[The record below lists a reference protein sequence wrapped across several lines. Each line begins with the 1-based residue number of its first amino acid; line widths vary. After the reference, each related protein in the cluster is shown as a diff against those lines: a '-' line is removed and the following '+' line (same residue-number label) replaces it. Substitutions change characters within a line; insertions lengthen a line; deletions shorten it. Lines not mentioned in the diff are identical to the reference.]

1 MKNKFILSIVLSVA
15 FLFTQ
20 CTSVPSGSTGKLDR
34 SKAPEAGEARKVE
47 IAKSQSFTLDN
58 GLEVFV
64 VENHKL
70 PQVSYSLVVDY
81 DPIMEGKRVGML
93 TMFGSMLRRGT
104 ETRTKE
110 KLDEEIDFMGANL
123 TTYSRG
129 IYASSLKRHSD
140 NLLVLFSD
148 VLYNPSFLDEELTK
162 VRKESLSN
170 LQSLPSSPEQI
181 ANNVVAKVNYG
192 NNHPYGEVE
201 TETTLNAVKNEDLK
215 DFHQAYFRPNVSYL
229 AIVGDITLEEAKK
242 QAEKYFAKWE
252 KKDVPTT
259 KYDTPKAVEKPQVA
273 ISNRAGAVQTVIN
286 VTYPVLY
293 PLGSDDYVAAR
304 LMNGILGNSGF
315 GARLIQNLRED
326 KAYTYGA
333 YSSLRP
339 DELSS
344 SFKMSASVRNEV
356 TDSAIVQ
363 FLYELKRI
371 KDEPVTQLE
380 LDRVKASAIGSF
392 VRSLESPQ
400 TVANFAINIAQH
412 DLPADFYSNYIQ
424 KINALTIEDI
434 QNAAKK
440 YIKPENITIV
450 AVGDQS
456 ILLEKLAPFG
466 NVQVYDAFGEM
477 AAQADQRIL
486 IGMNAD
492 KVIQKYLDKIGGK
505 KWNEVTSMEKKQ
517 VMNIA
522 GMSMEQKIYVQN
534 QQKVAL
540 EIAKMGMKQVYNGK
554 KAYLVMQGRTQELP
568 PAQANSIKEQT
579 FINPYFQY
587 DKSNGYTVELVGA
600 QVVEEKSVFE
610 IKITHKEYGERLQY
624 FDPTTGLLIKEV
636 SAEGEMLV
644 KDYRKIPNTNLLLP
658 YKMEGNSPQGAYK
671 IEVQE
676 VKLNP
681 TIDAK
686 VFVVE

>member
-1 MKNKFILSIVLSVA
+1 MKNKFIWSIALSMA

-20 CTSVPSGSTGKLDR
+20 CTPMPSSSAGKLDR
-34 SKAPEAGEARKVE
+34 TKAPKAGEARQVE
-47 IAKSQSFTLDN
+47 IANSQSFTLDN
-58 GLEVFV
+58 GLQVFV

-81 DPIMEGKRVGML
+81 DAVMEGKRVGML
-93 TMFGSMLRRGT
+93 NMFGSMLRRGT
-104 ETRTKE
+104 KTLSKE

-140 NLLVLFSD
+140 NLLTIFSD
-148 VLYNPSFLDEELTK
+148 VLYNPSFSDEELTK
-162 VRKESLSN
+162 VRNESLSN
-170 LQSLPSSPEQI
+170 LQSLPSSPDQI
-181 ANNVVAKVNYG
+181 ASNVMSKVNYG

-201 TETTLNAVKNEDLK
+201 TESTLKAVKSEDLK
-215 DFHQAYFRPNVSYL
+215 DFHQIYFRPNVSYL
-229 AIVGDITLEEAKK
+229 AIVGDITLEEAKIK
-242 QAEKYFAKWE
+242 AKKYFGEWE
-252 KKDVPTT
+252 KKDVPSA
-259 KYDTPKAVEKPQVA
+259 KYDSPKTAEKPQVA
-273 ISNRAGAVQTVIN
+273 ISNRTGAVQTILN
-286 VTYPVLY
+286 VTYPIDYQLN
-293 PLGSDDYVAAR
+293 SEDYVAAR

-333 YSSLRP
+333 YSSLSP

-344 SFKMSASVRNEV
+344 SFTMSASVRNEV
-356 TDSAIVQ
+356 TDSAVVQ

-371 KDEPVTQLE
+371 KDEPVSQQE
-380 LDRVKASAIGSF
+380 LDRVKASVIGSF

-400 TVANFAINIAQH
+400 TVANFAINIAQYK
-412 DLPADFYSNYIQ
+412 LPSDFYSNYIQ
-424 KINALTIEDI
+424 KINAVTVQDI

-450 AVGDQS
+450 AIGDQS

-466 NVQVYDAFGEM
+466 NIQVYDAFGEM

-486 IGMNAD
+486 IGMTVD
-492 KVIQKYLDKIGGK
+492 KVIQNYLEKIGGK
-505 KWNEVTSMEKKQ
+505 KWNEVTSIEKAQ
-517 VMNIA
+517 TMSIA
-522 GMSMEQKIYVQN
+522 GMQMEQKIYIQN
-534 QQKVAL
+534 QQKLAL
-540 EIAKMGMKQVYNGK
+540 EVAKLGMKQIYDGK
-554 KAYLVMQGRTQELP
+554 KAYLVMQGNKQEFP
-568 PAQANSIKEQT
+568 AAQANSIKEQT

-587 DKSNGYTVELVGA
+587 DKANGYKVELMGA
-600 QVVEEKSVFE
+600 QVVDDKSVFE
-610 IKITHKEYGERLQY
+610 VKITHKEYGERLQY

-636 SAEGEMLV
+636 SAEGEMMV
-644 KDYRKIPNTNLLLP
+644 KDYRKVGTTNLLIP

-671 IEVQE
+671 IDVQE

-681 TIDAK
+681 IIDAK
-686 VFVVE
+686 VFIVE